1 MATPKSGKTAPI
13 ILDVVQVEKLAA
25 IGCTQAEM
33 ASFFDCSVDT
43 LQRNYAA
50 HIAKGRENGKVSL
63 RRLMWDQGHKGNS
76 TALKYLVHNVLKERI
91 ELDLSNDQEQTAQKE
106 VMEKINAISTE
117 MILKIV
123 RDNDE
128 KAS

>member
-13 ILDVVQVEKLAA
+13 KLDTTQVEKLAA
-25 IGCTQAEM
+25 IGCTKVEM
-33 ASFFDCSVDT
+33 AAFFNCSVDT
-43 LQRNYAA
+43 LDRNYADY
-50 HIAKGRENGKVSL
+50 ITKGRENGKVSL

-91 ELDLSNDQEQTAQKE
+91 EEYIEKDDATLAQKE
-106 VMEKINAISTE
+106 IMDKINSISTE

-123 RDNDE
+123 RDNEE